1 MIKNSFQTETLKMKY
16 FLYRQA
22 VSLLNHQRVV
32 GSITSYF
39 IYLYVQVFAGNLSA
53 GPSDSTDVTRLKLT
67 EVMTGER

>member
-22 VSLLNHQRVV
+22 VRLLNHKRVV

-53 GPSDSTDVTRLKLT
+53 VRVTPLT
-67 EVMTGER
+67 

>member
-22 VSLLNHQRVV
+22 VSMLNYQRVV